1 LAAPPGAGWPTE
13 SFARITAPL
22 VPGGT
27 CLKRKELAILLLL
40 TVLALAVQGYHPYA
54 EDAETYLPGVE
65 KILDPHLFPF
75 NAEFFEDHARAT
87 LFPKLMAASVRITHL
102 PLDWAML
109 LWQTVSVFLF
119 LLACWRLSAK
129 CSSDPRARWAGVALL
144 AVLLTLPVA
153 GTALYIMDQYMNP
166 RNLVAFATVFAVVRV
181 LERRYLQ
188 AALFLIFAAVMH
200 PLMAVF
206 AISYCL
212 LLIAPWKLPGSG
224 EVLASLLPWGTIFQP
239 SSNAYHQ
246 VAQSHS
252 YDYLLCWRWFE
263 WLGIFAPI
271 AILGGFAHWARRGQ
285 RNALSL
291 LCRAL
296 ILYELVWFGAALL
309 LSIPRRFETLARFQ
323 PMRSLY
329 LLYVFLFLLGGIRLG
344 EHVLKDRLWRWA
356 LLFLPLGAGM
366 FLAQRSL
373 FPASAHLEWPG
384 AFPQNRWAQSFLWI
398 RENTPVDAIFAL
410 DPSHK
415 NIHGEDTEGFRALAQ
430 RSMLADAAEDSGA
443 VTMFP
448 PLGEEWA
455 RQVEAQ
461 HGWKEFQAQDFR
473 RLHAEYGVNWVV
485 LQQPGVAGLECPYQN
500 QAVQVCRL

>member
-1 LAAPPGAGWPTE
+1 
-13 SFARITAPL
+13 
-22 VPGGT
+22 
-27 CLKRKELAILLLL
+27 
-40 TVLALAVQGYHPYA
+40 
-54 EDAETYLPGVE
+54 
-65 KILDPHLFPF
+65 
-75 NAEFFEDHARAT
+75 
-87 LFPKLMAASVRITHL
+87 
-102 PLDWAML
+102 
-109 LWQTVSVFLF
+109 
-119 LLACWRLSAK
+119 
-129 CSSDPRARWAGVALL
+129 
-144 AVLLTLPVA
+144 
-153 GTALYIMDQYMNP
+153 
-166 RNLVAFATVFAVVRV
+166 
-181 LERRYLQ
+181 
-188 AALFLIFAAVMH
+188 
-200 PLMAVF
+200 
-206 AISYCL
+206 
-212 LLIAPWKLPGSG
+212 
-224 EVLASLLPWGTIFQP
+224 
-239 SSNAYHQ
+239 
-246 VAQSHS
+246 
-252 YDYLLCWRWFE
+252 
-263 WLGIFAPI
+263 
-271 AILGGFAHWARRGQ
+271 
-285 RNALSL
+285 
-291 LCRAL
+291 L

>member
-200 PLMAVF
+200 
-206 AISYCL
+206 
-212 LLIAPWKLPGSG
+212 
-224 EVLASLLPWGTIFQP
+224 
-239 SSNAYHQ
+239 
-246 VAQSHS
+246 
-252 YDYLLCWRWFE
+252 
-263 WLGIFAPI
+263 
-271 AILGGFAHWARRGQ
+271 
-285 RNALSL
+285 LSL
-291 LCRAL
+291 
-296 ILYELVWFGAALL
+296 
-309 LSIPRRFETLARFQ
+309 
-323 PMRSLY
+323 
-329 LLYVFLFLLGGIRLG
+329 
-344 EHVLKDRLWRWA
+344 
-356 LLFLPLGAGM
+356 
-366 FLAQRSL
+366 
-373 FPASAHLEWPG
+373 
-384 AFPQNRWAQSFLWI
+384 
-398 RENTPVDAIFAL
+398 
-410 DPSHK
+410 
-415 NIHGEDTEGFRALAQ
+415 IHI
-430 RSMLADAAEDSGA
+430 
-443 VTMFP
+443 
-448 PLGEEWA
+448 
-455 RQVEAQ
+455 
-461 HGWKEFQAQDFR
+461 
-473 RLHAEYGVNWVV
+473 
-485 LQQPGVAGLECPYQN
+485 
-500 QAVQVCRL
+500 